1 MNISVVVTNP
11 EHVAIGL
18 LYDEEETPLPIV
30 TFKAEG
36 AMAARMI
43 EIAKREGVP
52 IMQNVPLARSLLEQS
67 RVEEYIPQDLIKP
80 VAEVLRVVRNMR

>member
-1 MNISVVVTNP
+1 M
-11 EHVAIGL
+11 
-18 LYDEEETPLPIV
+18 
-30 TFKAEG
+30 AE
-36 AMAARMI
+36 RMI
-43 EIAKREGVP
+43 EIAKQEGVP